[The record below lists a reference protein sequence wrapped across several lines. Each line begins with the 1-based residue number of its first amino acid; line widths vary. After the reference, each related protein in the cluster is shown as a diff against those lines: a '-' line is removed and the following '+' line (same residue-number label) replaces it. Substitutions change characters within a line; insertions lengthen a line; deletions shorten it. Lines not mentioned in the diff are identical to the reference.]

1 MDIVQKVKV
10 KTILT
15 EKNQAIQAMVKGIVF
30 EKNATS
36 KSMQTHLS
44 KPKVLVI
51 QGSIDL
57 DSLASFV
64 KFEELIKND
73 KAILKKILEKITKLN
88 PDIVFVE
95 NNVHVFALEYFQS
108 KSIVVVNKLK
118 QS

>member
-51 QGSIDL
+51 
-57 DSLASFV
+57 
-64 KFEELIKND
+64 
-73 KAILKKILEKITKLN
+73 
-88 PDIVFVE
+88 
-95 NNVHVFALEYFQS
+95 
-108 KSIVVVNKLK
+108 
-118 QS
+118 